1 MAEPTVEALALHLQE
16 YWARSA
22 RRREPII
29 WADLARD
36 TLALI
41 GGPSAQPDLETLAL
55 MVHQGWQGHECT
67 CGLDDL
73 GPVER
78 EAVTR
83 IAGAALAHIGGRTEA
98 EIKAEALEE
107 AAEEFASR
115 LPDGTGNGR
124 AYNSWRVA
132 ELLRARAAAIRA
144 GGQ

>member
-1 MAEPTVEALALHLQE
+1 MAETTTAAVETLALHLQE

-55 MVHQGWQGHECT
+55 MMHRGWQGYDCT

-78 EAVTR
+78 ETVTR
-83 IAGAALAHIGGRTEA
+83 IAGAVLALPGRTEA
-98 EIKAEALEE
+98 EVKAEALEE
-107 AAEEFASR
+107 AATSLEGGLGVE
-115 LPDGTGNGR
+115 GTPGTLYEYR
-124 AYNSWRVA
+124 AW
-132 ELLRARAAAIRA
+132 LRARAAAIR
-144 GGQ
+144 GEQS